1 MTDFNAEYER
11 WLGFYELD
19 GRLKA
24 ELIAVHGNEDEIRSR
39 FGCDLVFGTGA
50 CAA

>member
-39 FGCDLVFGTGA
+39 CDLVLAPGA